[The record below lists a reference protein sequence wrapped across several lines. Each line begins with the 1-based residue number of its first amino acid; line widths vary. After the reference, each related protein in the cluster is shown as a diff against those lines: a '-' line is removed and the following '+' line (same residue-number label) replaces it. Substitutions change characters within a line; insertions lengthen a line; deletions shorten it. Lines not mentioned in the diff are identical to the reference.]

1 MSTFLWVVFPY
12 LAIGVFIAGM
22 IWRYRYDKFGWTT
35 RSSQIYESRLLR
47 LGSPLFHFGILAVV
61 GGSGSG
67 KSGGH
72 RSVIVYVEGDR
83 ALFLFVFSK
92 NERSNIDA
100 HELETLRESAKILAD
115 LPIATLLETNWIEIP
130 YD

>member
-1 MSTFLWVVFPY
+1 MRVLKSASFVK
-12 LAIGVFIAGM
+12 LAGKLNIDDAVLLKAVEEIEAGKVDAQLGKHLIKQRIA
-22 IWRYRYDKFGWTT
+22 R
-35 RSSQIYESRLLR
+35 
-47 LGSPLFHFGILAVV
+47 
-61 GGSGSG
+61 SGSG